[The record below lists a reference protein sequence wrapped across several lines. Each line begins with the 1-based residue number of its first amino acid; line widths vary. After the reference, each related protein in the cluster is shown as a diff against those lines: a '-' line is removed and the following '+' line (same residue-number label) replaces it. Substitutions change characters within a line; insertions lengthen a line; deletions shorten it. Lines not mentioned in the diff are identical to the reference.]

1 MGEEEGRSHAVAE
14 RPGFLS
20 IEVGCIV
27 FGTAKRYAAGR
38 FLPQRG
44 IGICMTQLPAI
55 VANLIERFE
64 SPAIS
69 ILHALTF
76 VDRIVE
82 SAETLLKAPHIDR
95 MVPELKRVHLRDRS
109 SGGTLLSIISERRC
123 SLRFQSCTVREVSLH
138 STAARIGILVAMRSL
153 PKATVNFFTLPVA
166 LLATR

>member
-1 MGEEEGRSHAVAE
+1 MQWQSGQDF
-14 RPGFLS
+14 FLS
-20 IEVGCIV
+20 RWDALSSQRRNGMLP
-27 FGTAKRYAAGR
+27 RR
-38 FLPQRG
+38 FLPHGG
-44 IGICMTQLPAI
+44 IGFCMTRLPPI

-109 SGGTLLSIISERRC
+109 SGGTSLSIISERRC

-153 PKATVNFFTLPVA
+153 LKATGKFFYATSGSPRDPVKA
-166 LLATR
+166 